1 MTRHLHAVSLMVP
14 DYDAALAFYVDTL
27 GFVLREDRDL
37 GSGKRWVVI
46 APDTEAQTNILLA
59 KATDDDQRAV
69 VGNQFGGRIG
79 LFLQTDSFD
88 RDHAAMLA
96 KGVTFEEEPRHE
108 PYGTV
113 AVWRDPF
120 GHRWDLLQLKR

>member
-1 MTRHLHAVSLMVP
+1 MTRHLHAVSLIVP

-27 GFVLREDRDL
+27 GFDLREDTDL
-37 GSGKRWVVI
+37 GAGKRWVVI
-46 APDTEAQTNILLA
+46 APDPTAQTSILLA
-59 KATDDDQRAV
+59 RAADDDQRAV

-79 LFLQTDSFD
+79 LFLHTDDFA

-96 KGVTFEEEPRHE
+96 KGVIFEEDPRHE

-113 AVWRDPF
+113 AVWCDPF